1 MVEVNQNAQLLEQG
15 TLTVD
20 LAFEAHYRTF
30 KTLVSPSGENVGE
43 ILADVPKRYR
53 DRVFQ
58 RWQEESAAPVIG
70 PPPVIRKAKPVWR
83 EGYSSATGP
92 RWFALKSFLEI
103 EKKLPADRI
112 AALDASSDAVLFSLR
127 DPGIETSD
135 SATTK
140 YAGLVVGYVQSGK
153 TANYT
158 AVAAK
163 AIDAGFKLVIVL
175 SGIHNSLRRQTQMRM
190 NDELGLIASQP
201 GRPTAADYAPQ
212 GISPLSTLTSEL
224 LANGDFAYMHVK
236 PEIALGVGA
245 ICVTK
250 KNVAVLKKLHK
261 WLGENVSVPVLIIDD
276 EADQASIDAK
286 ARAKED
292 EDPDRDPTAINEQI
306 RLLIKSCSNYSAYV
320 GYTATPYANVF
331 INMDA
336 YKTRLTND
344 LYPKDFIVSLPKPP
358 GYMGPEEFFGPNL
371 TGDDEK
377 FSSVSERVLEIVPE
391 KEIEHVKMFVKDT
404 SGKVEFPKLFK
415 KAVKDF
421 ILGTAARRRFEGK
434 VSPSSFLA
442 HTTHLQSQQAVLGMA
457 LEKLVVGLH
466 QDWRYNK
473 DAVLSEW
480 KSEWDDLKKGM
491 LGTDYLCDFEEL
503 IPHLDTLLGQFGSIS
518 VRTLNFKS
526 PDELDYEAE
535 PNLCAIVVGG
545 NKLSR
550 GLTLEGL
557 IVSYFVRQSSQP
569 RADTLTQM
577 GRFFGYRG
585 HLVDI
590 TKVYTSHKLM
600 LEFQDIS
607 YMESSLRQDIERY
620 ARSGKTP
627 EDFAPR
633 VMRRAGLLPT
643 RHMGAGKEQGFS
655 YSGDLLQTVS
665 FQEGEEANRHN
676 LDLARTFIQLV
687 DGSSERESLP
697 SGQAIPTKLL
707 WRDVG
712 TPDIL
717 NFLSKFKTVPKA
729 TRVNATNI
737 VRYIEDSLND
747 PEGSELTTW
756 NVGVVGRNMKE
767 ELGVESFGLDIK
779 IGRISRSLDKANTTS
794 IGTLITPLTEDFT
807 KGDELLDF
815 TDDMREEALKYKKE
829 GSTSGEAARSAR
841 DPQQG
846 LLLVYPLS
854 PFELRPNDAVPDKKS
869 LGEALGFE
877 DTIVGLAVVFPHS
890 DLDHTSRQFWQQ

>member
-1 MVEVNQNAQLLEQG
+1 MVNVNQNDQQMEQNSV
-15 TLTVD
+15 TVD
-20 LAFEAHYRTF
+20 IVLEAFYRAF
-30 KTLVSPSGENVGE
+30 KTQVSPSGDNVGE
-43 ILADVPKRYR
+43 VLTDIPERYR

-58 RWQEESAAPVIG
+58 RWQEESAGPVIG
-70 PPPVIRKAKPVWR
+70 IPPVIRKAKPVWR

-103 EKKLPADRI
+103 EKDLPPDRI
-112 AALDASSDAVLFSLR
+112 AALDASSDAVLFSLG
-127 DPGIETSD
+127 DPLVAAPEDGSR
-135 SATTK
+135 K

-163 AIDAGFKLVIVL
+163 AIDAGFRLVIVL
-175 SGIHNSLRRQTQMRM
+175 SGVHNSLRRQTQIRM
-190 NDELGLIASQP
+190 NDELGLIPSQP
-201 GRPTAADYAPQ
+201 GRPTAADFATE

-224 LANGDFAYMHVK
+224 LSNGDFAYMNVK
-236 PEIALGVGA
+236 PEIALGVGG

-276 EADQASIDAK
+276 EADQASINANTG
-286 ARAKED
+286 AAED
-292 EDPDRDPTAINEQI
+292 FDPDRDPSAINEQI
-306 RLLIKSCSNYSAYV
+306 RSLIKSCTKYAAYV

-331 INMDA
+331 IDMNA
-336 YKTRLTND
+336 YHTRLTND
-344 LYPKDFIVSLPKPP
+344 LYPKDFIISLPKPP

-371 TGDDEK
+371 TGEDER

-391 KEIEHVKMFVKDT
+391 EEIDLVKKFVKDT
-404 SGKVEFPKLFK
+404 TGRVEFPKLLK

-421 ILGTAARRRFEGK
+421 ILGTAAKRRFEGK
-434 VSPSSFLA
+434 VLPSSFLA
-442 HTTHLQSQQAVLGMA
+442 HTTHLQGQQAMLGKA
-457 LEKLVVGLH
+457 LEKLVVDLH

-473 DAVLSEW
+473 ESVLGKW
-480 KSEWDDLKKGM
+480 KDDWDQLKKGM
-491 LGTDYLCDFEEL
+491 IGTDYAFEFEEL
-503 IPHLDTLLGQFGSIS
+503 IPNLDILLGQFGSIS

-569 RADTLTQM
+569 KADTLTQM

-600 LEFQDIS
+600 LEFQDVS

-627 EDFAPR
+627 EEFAPR
-633 VMRRAGLLPT
+633 VIRRAGLLPT
-643 RHMGAGKEQGFS
+643 AKMGAGKEQGFS
-655 YSGDLLQTVS
+655 YSGDLVQTIS
-665 FQEGEEANRHN
+665 FQEGEEVNRQN
-676 LDLARTFIQLV
+676 LDLAKTFIQLV
-687 DGSSERESLP
+687 DSSTERESLP
-697 SGQAIPTKLL
+697 AGQAIPTKLL
-707 WRDVG
+707 WRDIR
-712 TPDIL
+712 TPDIT

-737 VRYIEDSLND
+737 VRYIEDSLHD
-747 PEGSELTTW
+747 PKGSELTKW
-756 NVGVVGRNMKE
+756 NVGVLGRNVNE
-767 ELGVESFGLDIK
+767 ELGVESFGLNVK
-779 IGRISRSLDKANTTS
+779 IGRISRSLDNANTTS
-794 IGTLITPLTEDFT
+794 IGVLTTPLADGFS

-815 TDDMREEALKYKKE
+815 TDEMLDEALEYKKE
-829 GSTSGEAARSAR
+829 GLTFAQAARSAR
-841 DPQQG
+841 DAQQG
-846 LLLVYPLS
+846 LLLIYPLS
-854 PFELRPNDAVPDKKS
+854 PFEIKSPGVARDKKT
-869 LGEALGFE
+869 LGEALGFA

-890 DLDHTSRQFWQQ
+890 NLDHTSRLFWQQ